1 MDGNTTGAQNTAVG
15 KAALGNS
22 STASYHTAIG
32 AYTLDAVTTAVQN
45 TALGWG
51 AGSAVTT
58 GNNNV
63 LLGYGA
69 GDAITTG
76 TPNVAVG
83 TGAYGAGNGAENV
96 SVGTSSHASATTGN
110 YNTGVGSG
118 AGYYITTGTYNVSL
132 GRAANQET
140 STGSFNICIGASAR
154 PSGAGGSS
162 ETVFGYN
169 VQGQGGSTFT
179 FGSGSTFTS
188 VGFGN
193 TNWGGTSDARL
204 KEFVQDETVGL
215 SFVNELR
222 PVTFQWKKKKELPE
236 DFDLYEADSDERVM
250 NGKYNHGFIAQEV
263 KSVIDKYSDIKDG
276 FDFWS
281 KSSDGMERVAP
292 SALMSIMVKAVQELS
307 AENKALS
314 DRLTTLE
321 NK

>member
-1 MDGNTTGAQNTAVG
+1 M
-15 KAALGNS
+15 
-22 STASYHTAIG
+22 
-32 AYTLDAVTTAVQN
+32 
-45 TALGWG
+45 
-51 AGSAVTT
+51 
-58 GNNNV
+58 
-63 LLGYGA
+63 
-69 GDAITTG
+69 
-76 TPNVAVG
+76 
-83 TGAYGAGNGAENV
+83 
-96 SVGTSSHASATTGN
+96 
-110 YNTGVGSG
+110 GSG
-118 AGYYITTGTYNVSL
+118 AGYYISTGTYNVSV
-132 GRAANQET
+132 GRACNQENN
-140 STGSFNICIGASAR
+140 TGSFNISIGASAR

-162 ETVFGYN
+162 ETSIGYN

-263 KSVIDKYSDIKDG
+263 KSVIDKYSNIKDG

-314 DRLTTLE
+314 DRITTLE